1 MSDRP
6 NQDGPMFV
14 WTFPLITRMQNRSGI
29 VDFGQRTS
37 SVSDTVKEVSESK
50 PIRSTVS
57 DKLTGDGSEDGSG
70 DDSDSTEDI
79 LQLESQI
86 EEVQENSEQ
95 IFNQDYSQ
103 PDDETVEISDEV
115 FIPLRTEIDVGDT
128 VEWENNDDT
137 VHRVVSTSGDD
148 ISSDQIEPG
157 ETFAHTFDEEG
168 VTEYI
173 DSIVGGDVMCGA
185 IIVGDAELEGN
196 LQCEEE
202 VERELFTD
210 ESDGSR
216 TMAAAAEEKDEMDIG
231 F

>member
-37 SVSDTVKEVSESK
+37 SVSDTVKEVTDSK

-57 DKLTGDGSEDGSG
+57 DKLTSDEDETTDEEPES
-70 DDSDSTEDI
+70 SDDI

-95 IFNQDYSQ
+95 IFNQEYSQ
-103 PDDETVEISDEV
+103 PQTETVEISDEV
-115 FIPLRTEIDVGDT
+115 FVPLRTEVDVGDT

-137 VHRVVSTSGDD
+137 VHRVVSTSGEE

-157 ETFAHTFDEEG
+157 ETFTHTFDEDG

-185 IIVGDAELEGN
+185 IIVGDAEFEGN
-196 LQCEEE
+196 LQCEQD

-210 ESDGSR
+210 DADGSR
-216 TMAAAAEEKDEMDIG
+216 TMAAAAEEKDDMDIG